1 MTTEKKTPA
10 ASTPPANALKPR
22 KKNKISRRENNWHG
36 WVFIAPYA
44 LIFSIFILV
53 PVVLAVILSFTNF
66 NAIEFPSWVGF
77 LNYITL
83 LTSDAEFMKFVLP
96 NTVIYAVIVGIGG
109 YVLSFILAWAL
120 CNLSKIPRTVCALI
134 LYSPSMTTGVA
145 MTVLWKVIFSGDQ
158 AGLLNSWL
166 MELGIITEPIIW
178 LTDSRFLLPIVII
191 IGLWSSMGIGFLSMI
206 AGILNTDETLYEASA
221 IDGVS
226 NRFQEMF
233 YVTIPQMK
241 PQMLFAAVMAI
252 VGAFQNGAIS
262 ALLVGNPSP
271 GYASQLLVNH
281 IEDYGFLRYEM
292 GYAAAVSVV
301 LLLIVQLFS
310 KGANALLTE
319 KDPYGKKGGKV
330 NGVQR
335 ETDQSEEV

>member
-1 MTTEKKTPA
+1 MKTEEKKTN
-10 ASTPPANALKPR
+10 TNPPANALKR
-22 KKNKISRRENNWHG
+22 RGNKISRRENNWHG
-36 WVFIAPYA
+36 WAFVAPYA

-53 PVVLAVILSFTNF
+53 PVILAIILSFTNF
-66 NAIEFPSWVGF
+66 NAIEFPEWVGF

-83 LTSDAEFMKFVLP
+83 LTSDDVFMKYVLP
-96 NTVIYAVIVGIGG
+96 NTIIYAVIVGIGG

-120 CNLSKIPRTVCALI
+120 CNLSKLPRTICALI

-158 AGLLNSWL
+158 SGLLNSWL

-178 LTDSRFLLPIVII
+178 LISADYVLPIVIV

-221 IDGVS
+221 IDGIS
-226 NRFQEMF
+226 NRFQEMI
-233 YVTIPQMK
+233 YITIPQMK
-241 PQMLFAAVMAI
+241 PQMLFAAVMAV
-252 VGAFQNGAIS
+252 VGAFQNGVVS

-281 IEDYGFLRYEM
+281 IEDYGFQRYEM

-310 KGANALLTE
+310 KACNALLTE
-319 KDPYGKKGGKV
+319 KDPVKKGGKA

-335 ETDQSEEV
+335 KAD